1 MTRIKLSC
9 GFEANIDE
17 EAINDVDML
26 EELNN
31 LREEDATAFIRI
43 LKLFGLEK
51 DERNELYQNLKNENG
66 RAPVDKLVEQIQE
79 IFGQLNSKKK

>member
-9 GFEANIDE
+9 GFEADIDE

-43 LKLFGLEK
+43 LRLFGLEK

>member
-1 MTRIKLSC
+1 MTKIKLSC
-9 GFEANIDE
+9 GFEANVDE

-26 EELNN
+26 EDLND
-31 LREEDATAFIRI
+31 LREGDVTAFVRI

-51 DERNELYQNLKNENG
+51 EERNALYQTLKNENG
-66 RAPVDKLVEQIQE
+66 RAPIDKLMEQVNE

>member
-9 GFEANIDE
+9 GFEADIDE

-51 DERNELYQNLKNENG
+51 DERNELYHLSF
-66 RAPVDKLVEQIQE
+66 R
-79 IFGQLNSKKK
+79 IFEY

>member
-9 GFEANIDE
+9 GFEADIDE

>member
-1 MTRIKLSC
+1 MTKIKLSC
-9 GFEANIDE
+9 GFEADIDE